1 MRAQKYVLA
10 IKIAG
15 TPAIAFGTENAI
27 VSETLPARRLSSPE
41 GMRGLLDDVWETLPV
56 SAIYLAKHVGYKRRA
71 QERVECRLRKF
82 AEEKGLPVVEVP
94 SRFYR
99 APFTGL
105 RNSLSID
112 VYDEAVRMKMAPQ
125 SVSEAETMA
134 LLLFAVSAA
143 AQAPRAA

>member
-1 MRAQKYVLA
+1 MRAQKHVLA
-10 IKIAG
+10 IKIAE
-15 TPAIAFGTENAI
+15 TSAVAFGTENVI

-41 GMRGLLDDVWETLPV
+41 GMGGLLDDVWETLPV

-82 AEEKGLPVVEVP
+82 AEEKDLPVVEVP
-94 SRFYR
+94 ARFYR
-99 APFTGL
+99 AAFTGN

-112 VYDEAVRMKMAPQ
+112 VYDEAVRLNMAPQ

-134 LLLFAVSAA
+134 LLRFAVGHAA
-143 AQAPRAA
+143 EAPRAA